1 MSWRPD
7 TTGAALVRG
16 DVALGDDGLVINR
29 RWTDGE
35 FRNLQARIDA
45 ARSLNYQHHI
55 AITDRAGHTLTTPGP
70 HLTHRTMPL
79 FEQAGFPRDLSGK
92 SVLDIGCNAG
102 FYSTSAWLRGAHR
115 VVGID
120 RRPHY
125 INQALLVREVLGLT
139 SSDIEFRVGDG
150 HDLTA
155 DADAFDVVINTG
167 VVYHLQN
174 PMDFLTKIAR
184 LTRELMFLES
194 EMLID
199 PALSDYAW
207 FIEGEYVGDG
217 GNWWIYGPGCLAGMA
232 RAAGFR
238 EATFSGFI
246 WKPEPGTTTPEGTL
260 RQGRGVLICRK

>member
-7 TTGAALVRG
+7 TTGVALVRG
-16 DVALGDDGLVINR
+16 DVALGDDGLMTNR
-29 RWTDGE
+29 RWTDDE

-45 ARSLNYQHHI
+45 ARLLGYYHHI
-55 AITDRAGHTLTTPGP
+55 AITDRAGHTLTTSGP
-70 HLTHRTMPL
+70 HRTHRAMPVL
-79 FEQAGFPRDLSGK
+79 EQAGFPRDLSGK

-102 FYSTSAWLRGAHR
+102 FYSTWAWLRGARR

-120 RRPHY
+120 RSPHY
-125 INQALLVREVLGLT
+125 IDQALLVREVLGLT
-139 SSDIEFRVGDG
+139 SAEIEFRVADG

-155 DADAFDVVINTG
+155 DAEVFDVVINMG

-207 FIEGEYVGDG
+207 FIEGKYLVDRS
-217 GNWWIYGPGCLAGMA
+217 NWWIYGPGCLAGMA

-238 EATFSGFI
+238 EATFSGFT
-246 WKPEPGTTTPEGTL
+246 WKPKPGTTTPEGTL